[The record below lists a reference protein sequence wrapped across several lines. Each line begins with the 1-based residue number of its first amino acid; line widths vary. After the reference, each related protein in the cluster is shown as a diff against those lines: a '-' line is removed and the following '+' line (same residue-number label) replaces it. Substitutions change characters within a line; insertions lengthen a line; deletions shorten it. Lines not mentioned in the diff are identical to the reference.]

1 MLSIKE
7 NSIYNY
13 EIKKSKFIT
22 LLYRINSIDEVESY
36 LKSVKKEYK
45 DATHYC
51 YAYKI
56 NNLKKASDDGEP
68 AGTAGLPI
76 LEVLDKKD
84 LNNILCI
91 VVRYFGGIKLGAGG
105 LLRAYS
111 TSVKEAIDNNEIIN
125 LVESYIIKITTT
137 YENKKII
144 EYNFKDNIIDTKY
157 DTDIVYTLNIK
168 KDDLDKLKE
177 FNYEIIKESFITE

>member
-7 NSIYNY
+7 NSVYIY

-22 LLYRINSIDEVESY
+22 LLFRIDNINEVNTY
-36 LKSVKKEYK
+36 LEKVKKEYK

-68 AGTAGLPI
+68 SGTAGAPI
-76 LEVLDKKD
+76 LEVLDKKN

-111 TSVKEAIDNNEIIN
+111 TSVREAISNNNIVN
-125 LVESYIIKITTT
+125 LIDSYIIKISTN
-137 YENKKII
+137 YDNKKTI
-144 EYNFKDNIIDTKY
+144 EYYFKDNIIEAEY
-157 DTDIVYTLNIK
+157 TDNIVYILNIK
-168 KDDLDKLKE
+168 KEDISKIEKYD
-177 FNYEIIKESFITE
+177 YEIIKESFIEE

>member
-7 NSIYNY
+7 DSVYTY

-22 LLYRINSIDEVESY
+22 LLFNVSSLDEINTHLDQI
-36 LKSVKKEYK
+36 KKEYK

-51 YAYKI
+51 YAYKV

-68 AGTAGLPI
+68 SGTAGAPI

-84 LNNILCI
+84 LNNILCV

-111 TSVKEAIDNNEIIN
+111 TSVREAIDHNEIVNYI
-125 LVESYIIKITTT
+125 ESYIVKISTN
-137 YENKKII
+137 YDNKKRI
-144 EYNFKDNIIDTKY
+144 EYHFKDNIIEAEYTNN
-157 DTDIVYTLNIK
+157 IVYLLNIK
-168 KDDLDKLKE
+168 KEDIELIKKYD
-177 FNYEIIKESFITE
+177 YEIIKESFIIE